1 VCGIAGIV
9 NGDPMK
15 VADMVFAMSHRGPDF
30 SECRYVG
37 GGVALGHAR
46 LAIIDTSPA
55 GNQPM
60 QFGKWWITYNGEVYN
75 YRELRAHLETKGHT
89 FKTQTDT
96 EVLLHMWAE
105 YGADCLHSLDGQF
118 AFGIYD
124 TEKKELTLVRDRAGE
139 KPLYWGRWNGVF
151 GFASELRAL
160 ASVPGVEREFCP
172 QAASLYALYRYV
184 PAPRTIWKSVN
195 KLQPGHL
202 LTVRADRSAG
212 NSPTVKRWWSWE
224 VEPTHEV
231 TQKGF
236 MDACDAIDACLEGS
250 VRRRLIADVPL
261 GLFLSGGIDSSLT
274 AAVAG
279 RLGHVVK
286 TFSIGFE
293 GADSE
298 HGQARLIANHLG
310 TDHHEHVFG
319 PADFESV
326 GRTIGDRM
334 DEPNGDRSCVP
345 TYLLAGF
352 AKQHVTVAL
361 SGDGGDELFGGY
373 SRYLGWY
380 TSKENDTPA
389 EEWPILYYDNLLP
402 VYGTALANDV
412 RSELFSAHAL
422 FQTHEPL
429 HALRALD
436 FNRYLPGCV
445 LSKMD
450 RMSMQHSLEVR
461 TPFLE
466 PHLMDIARK
475 LPSQYLMNSKMA
487 KLVLREIAAKYL
499 PREIA
504 LAPKRGFG
512 MPKGV
517 FAQNSRVITE
527 MYEEAT
533 PHCERVGFPKP
544 PNNFNA
550 IWAYCVLG
558 NWLRSVA

>member
-1 VCGIAGIV
+1 MCGIAGIV
-9 NGDPMK
+9 NGDPLK
-15 VADMVFAMSHRGPDF
+15 VADMIFAMGHRGPDF
-30 SECRYVG
+30 SECRTFGNVT
-37 GGVALGHAR
+37 LGHAR

-60 QFGKWWITYNGEVYN
+60 NFGKWAITYNGEIYN

-105 YGADCLHSLDGQF
+105 YGSDCLHSLDGQF
-118 AFGIYD
+118 AFAIFD
-124 TEKKELTLVRDRAGE
+124 TETKELTLVRDRAGE
-139 KPLYWGRWNGVF
+139 KPLYYLQRDGLVA
-151 GFASELRAL
+151 FASELRPLAAL
-160 ASVPGVEREFCP
+160 SEREVSP
-172 QAASLYALYRYV
+172 ESLALFALYRYV
-184 PAPRTIWKSVN
+184 PAPRSIWSDVS
-195 KLQPGHL
+195 KLAPGHL
-202 LTVRADRSAG
+202 AVVNAAG
-212 NSPTVKRWWSWE
+212 RLNTKRWWSWE

-231 TQKGF
+231 SQKGF
-236 MDACDAIDACLEGS
+236 MDACEQITGVLRDS
-250 VRRRLIADVPL
+250 VKRRLIADVPL
-261 GLFLSGGIDSSLT
+261 GIFLSGGIDSSLC
-274 AAVAG
+274 AALAVSQ
-279 RLGHVVK
+279 GHSLK
-286 TFSIGFE
+286 TFSIGFD

-298 HGQARLIANHLG
+298 HEQARLIAKHLG

-319 PADFESV
+319 PSDFESV

-373 SRYLGWY
+373 GRYFHWDA
-380 TSKENDTPA
+380 KTPPEFGA
-389 EEWPILYYDNLLP
+389 DVYYRHLLP
-402 VYGTALANDV
+402 VYGPDEPFFLADTLPIHDEMA
-412 RSELFSAHAL
+412 SAATLFH
-422 FQTHEPL
+422 THEPL

-466 PHLMDIARK
+466 PQLMDIARK
-475 LPSQYLMNSKMA
+475 LPSQYLMNSKMG
-487 KLVLREIAAKYL
+487 KLVLREIAARYL
-499 PREIA
+499 PREVA

-517 FAQNSRVITE
+517 FSQNSRVIAE
-527 MYEEAT
+527 MFEEAA

>member
-9 NGDPMK
+9 NGDPLK

-30 SECRYVG
+30 SECRSYGNVT
-37 GGVALGHAR
+37 LGHAR

-60 QFGKWWITYNGEVYN
+60 SFGKWAITYNGEIYN

-105 YGADCLHSLDGQF
+105 YGSDCMHSLDGQF
-118 AFGIYD
+118 AFAIHN
-124 TEKKELTLVRDRAGE
+124 TETKELTLVRDRAGE
-139 KPLYWGRWNGVF
+139 KPLYYLQRDGLVA
-151 GFASELRAL
+151 FASELRPL
-160 ASVPGVEREFCP
+160 AAVSERQVSQESL
-172 QAASLYALYRYV
+172 ALYALYRYV
-184 PAPRTIWKSVN
+184 PAPRSIWSDVR
-195 KLQPGHL
+195 KLAPGHL
-202 LTVRADRSAG
+202 AVVDAAGGLT
-212 NSPTVKRWWSWE
+212 TKRWWSWE

-231 TQKGF
+231 SQKGF
-236 MDACDAIDACLEGS
+236 MDAVDAVEACLADS
-250 VRRRLIADVPL
+250 VRRRLVSDVPL
-261 GLFLSGGIDSSLT
+261 GAFLSGGIDSSLV
-274 AAVAG
+274 AALTRSSGV
-279 RLGHVVK
+279 RLK

-298 HGQARLIANHLG
+298 HEQARLIANHLG

-373 SRYLGWY
+373 TRYAAAPASAGDYYSRC
-380 TSKENDTPA
+380 
-389 EEWPILYYDNLLP
+389 LP
-402 VYGTALANDV
+402 VYGLSAATQGEIDAADV
-412 RSELFSAHAL
+412 LFR
-422 FQTHEPL
+422 THEPL

-450 RMSMQHSLEVR
+450 RMSMRHSLEVR

-466 PHLMDIARK
+466 PQLMDIARK
-475 LPSQYLMNSKMA
+475 LPSQYLMNSKMG
-487 KLVLREIAAKYL
+487 KLVLREIAARYL
-499 PREIA
+499 PKEVA
-504 LAPKRGFG
+504 LAPKKGFG

-517 FAQNSRVITE
+517 FQQNGRAIEE
-527 MYEEAT
+527 MLEEAA
-533 PHCERVGFPKP
+533 PHCERVGMPKP
-544 PNNFNA
+544 PNNANA
-550 IWAYCVLG
+550 RWAYIVLG
-558 NWLRSVA
+558 QWLRSVA